1 MFKWLES
8 RVLWGSLLILAG
20 LVFLFQNIFHIQ
32 LGGLFWA
39 ALLALGGLFFI
50 TVYITD
56 RHHWWA
62 LIPGFT
68 LLGVAATAFL
78 SSFFPRLDNIF
89 GGLFVLG
96 GIGVAFVAVYLTER
110 RFWWALIPAGVMLT
124 LAVISLLDQVLGD
137 YGSGGLLFMGMA
149 LTFALVAIIPH
160 PQGRMTWAWIPA
172 GILAV
177 IGLIISTAT
186 GDLFGYVW
194 PLVLILGGL
203 ALIYR
208 ALIYRKG

>member
-20 LVFLFQNIFHIQ
+20 VLFLFQNIFHLQ

-39 ALLALGGLFFI
+39 ALLALGGLVFI
-50 TVYITD
+50 SVYLNE
-56 RHHWWA
+56 RRHWWA

-68 LLGVAATAFL
+68 LLGVGATAFL
-78 SSFFPRLDNIF
+78 SSFFPRLDNIL

-124 LAVISLLDQVLGD
+124 LAAISVLDQVLGGF
-137 YGSGGLLFMGMA
+137 GSGGLLFLGLA
-149 LTFALVAIIPH
+149 LTFAVVALLPH
-160 PQGRMTWAWIPA
+160 PQGRMSWAWYPA
-172 GILAV
+172 IILAV
-177 IGLIISTAT
+177 IGVIVSAASE
-186 GDLFGYVW
+186 DMMGYIW

-203 ALIYR
+203 VLIYR
-208 ALIYRKG
+208 TLIARRG

>member
-8 RVLWGSLLILAG
+8 RVLWGALLILAG
-20 LVFLFQNIFHIQ
+20 LVFLMQNVFNLQ

-39 ALLALGGLFFI
+39 ALLALGGLIFI
-50 TVYITD
+50 SVYLND
-56 RHHWWA
+56 RRHWWG

-68 LLGVAATAFL
+68 LLGVAATV
-78 SSFFPRLDNIF
+78 SVSNFFPRLDDIF

-96 GIGVAFVAVYLTER
+96 GIGMAFVVVYLADR
-110 RFWWALIPAGVMLT
+110 RNWWAVIPAGVMLT
-124 LAVISLLDQVLGD
+124 LAAISVLDQLLGGF
-137 YGSGGLLFMGMA
+137 GSGGLLFLGLA
-149 LTFALVAIIPH
+149 LTFALVAILPN
-160 PQGRMTWAWIPA
+160 PQGRMSWAWYPA

-177 IGLIISTAT
+177 IGLIISAASEN
-186 GDLFGYVW
+186 LIGYIW

-208 ALIYRKG
+208 TLISR

>member
-1 MFKWLES
+1 MFKWLET
-8 RVLWGSLLILAG
+8 RVLWGSLLILGG
-20 LVFLFQNIFHIQ
+20 LVFLFQNIFHLQ

-39 ALLALGGLFFI
+39 ALLALGRLAFI
-50 TVYITD
+50 SVYLNVR
-56 RHHWWA
+56 RHWGA

-78 SSFFPRLDNIF
+78 SSFFPRLDNIL

-96 GIGVAFVAVYLTER
+96 GIGLAFVTVYLADR
-110 RFWWALIPAGVMLT
+110 QNWWALIPAGVMLT
-124 LAVISLLDQVLGD
+124 LAAISVLDQLAGGF
-137 YGSGGLLFMGMA
+137 GSGGLLFMGLA
-149 LTFALVAIIPH
+149 LTFVLVAILPH

-177 IGLIISTAT
+177 IGLIVAAESENLI
-186 GDLFGYVW
+186 GYVW

-208 ALIYRKG
+208 TLITRRG

>member
-8 RVLWGSLLILAG
+8 RILWGSLLILAG
-20 LVFLFQNIFHIQ
+20 LVFLFQNIFHIE

-39 ALLALGGLFFI
+39 ALLALGGLVFI
-50 TVYITD
+50 TVYLNE
-56 RHHWWA
+56 RRHWWA

-68 LLGVAATAFL
+68 LLGIAATAFL
-78 SSFFPRLDNIF
+78 SSFFPRLDNIL

-96 GIGVAFVAVYLTER
+96 GIGIAFVAVYLTER

-124 LAVISLLDQVLGD
+124 LAAISVLDQVLG
-137 YGSGGLLFMGMA
+137 GSGSGSLLFMGMA
-149 LTFALVAIIPH
+149 LTFAVVAILPH
-160 PQGRMTWAWIPA
+160 PQGRMTWAWYPA
-172 GILAV
+172 GILAL
-177 IGLIISTAT
+177 IGLIVAAASESLISY
-186 GDLFGYVW
+186 LW

-208 ALIYRKG
+208 TLITRRG

>member
-20 LVFLFQNIFHIQ
+20 LIFLMQTIFHIQ
-32 LGGLFWA
+32 LGDLFWA
-39 ALLALGGLFFI
+39 ALLALGGLVFI
-50 TVYITD
+50 SVYLNE
-56 RHHWWA
+56 RRHWWA

-68 LLGVAATAFL
+68 LLGVAATVFL
-78 SSFFPRLDNIF
+78 SSFFPRLDNIL

-96 GIGVAFVAVYLTER
+96 GIGLAFVTVYLADR
-110 RFWWALIPAGVMLT
+110 RNWWALIPAGVMLT
-124 LAVISLLDQVLGD
+124 LAAISVLDQVLGGF
-137 YGSGGLLFMGMA
+137 GSGGLLFMGLA
-149 LTFALVAIIPH
+149 LTFALVAILPH
-160 PQGRMTWAWIPA
+160 PQGRMSWAWYPA

-177 IGLIISTAT
+177 IGLIISAASEN
-186 GDLFGYVW
+186 LISYIW

-208 ALIYRKG
+208 TLITRKG